1 MDKLS
6 TIRTFVRVTQ
16 VGSLAGAGE
25 ELGLSRS
32 AVTKQ
37 IMWLEDELGVRLL
50 NRTTRSLSL
59 TEAGVIYRDRCVQIL
74 DELQDAE
81 TELAEGSTAVRGTL
95 RIHAPPSFGMF
106 HISPQLARFLQRH
119 PGLKATLM
127 LSDRYPDLAEEGI
140 DVAIRLGNLP
150 DSSLVAHHIANTDLV
165 ICGAPEYFAER
176 GVPSHPTDLR
186 SHNCL
191 SWRRGPTELQ
201 AWTFEVGGADIEI
214 PVTGTLE
221 SNVADVLRM
230 AAIEGLGLILLPGY
244 MLHDDL
250 VAGRLK
256 VVLADY
262 ATQSMPIH
270 AVYLNRRHLP
280 SKVRLFVDDLKQRF
294 AGRAD
299 WGRQGIHEFA

>member
-37 IMWLEDELGVRLL
+37 IMWLEDQLGVRLL

-74 DELQDAE
+74 EELQDAE

-106 HISPQLARFLQRH
+106 HIAPQLARFLQQH
-119 PGLKATLM
+119 VGLKASLS
-127 LSDRYPDLAEEGI
+127 LSDRYTDLAEEGI

-150 DSSLVAHHIANTDLV
+150 DSSLVAHHIGTTGLV
-165 ICGAPEYFAER
+165 ISGSPRYLQSAGTPR
-176 GVPSHPTDLR
+176 HPTDLTK
-186 SHNCL
+186 HNCL
-191 SWRRGPTELQ
+191 IWRHGPLERQ

-214 PVTGTLE
+214 AVSGTLE

-230 AAIEGLGLILLPGY
+230 AAIEGLGLVLLPIY
-244 MLHDDL
+244 MVHDDL
-250 VAGRLK
+250 AEGRLQR
-256 VVLADY
+256 VLTDY
-262 ATQSMPIH
+262 PAPDMPIH

-280 SKVRLFVDDLKQRF
+280 SKVRLFVDDLKRRF
-294 AGRAD
+294 GGRED
-299 WGRQGIHEFA
+299 WGRASSA

>member
-37 IMWLEDELGVRLL
+37 IMWLEDQLGVRLL

-74 DELQDAE
+74 DDLEDAE
-81 TELAEGSTAVRGTL
+81 AELAEGSTAVKGTL
-95 RIHAPPSFGMF
+95 QIHAPPSFGML
-106 HISPQLARFLQRH
+106 HIAPMLARFLEEH
-119 PGLKATLM
+119 PGLTGRLS
-127 LSDRYPDLAEEGI
+127 LSDRQPDLAEEGI

-150 DSSLVAHHIANTDLV
+150 DSSLVAHHIATTSLV
-165 ICGAPEYFAER
+165 ICAAPRYLDAHGAPD
-176 GVPSHPTDLR
+176 HPTALAH
-186 SHNCL
+186 HNCL
-191 SWRRGPTELQ
+191 TWRHGPLERQ
-201 AWTFEVGGADIEI
+201 AWTFEAGGSELEI
-214 PVTGTLE
+214 PVRGTLE

-230 AAIEGLGLILLPGY
+230 AALEGLGLVVLPVY
-244 MLHDDL
+244 MVFDDL
-250 VAGRLK
+250 AAGRLLP
-256 VVLADY
+256 VLEAYPPPD
-262 ATQSMPIH
+262 MPIH

-280 SKVRLFVDDLKQRF
+280 GKVRLFVEDLKRRF
-294 AGRAD
+294 SGRTD
-299 WGRQGIHEFA
+299 WSRHGVEH